1 MTKSERGADGAMSG
15 PTDEERWSAV
25 EDSIEMLHEEDVD
38 GAVKALRDVLLADPG
53 NAHAHYYLG
62 LAFMRKEKAGAA
74 LAAFAEAIDR
84 DPAHLGAQVYR
95 AWCLY
100 ELGRFEEAI
109 DAGERALEIR
119 ADDDDALHLLGLA
132 YAETGRK
139 AQAMEHLERFLK
151 GRPSAE
157 DRMDA
162 EALLIT
168 LRGGARVMP
177 EA

>member
-1 MTKSERGADGAMSG
+1 MSG
-15 PTDEERWSAV
+15 RTEEERWAAV
-25 EDSIEMLHEEDVD
+25 EEPIELLHEEDID
-38 GAVKALRDVLLADPG
+38 GAVKALREVLLADPG

-84 DPAHLGAQVYR
+84 DPGHLGAQVYR
-95 AWCLY
+95 GWCLY
-100 ELGRFEEAI
+100 ELARFEEAI
-109 DAGERALEIR
+109 DAGERALEIS
-119 ADDDDALHLLGLA
+119 ADDGDALHLLGLS
-132 YAETGRK
+132 YAETGRNVE
-139 AQAMEHLERFLK
+139 AMMCLERFLK

-168 LRGGARVMP
+168 LRGGATVMP

>member
-1 MTKSERGADGAMSG
+1 MTERTED
-15 PTDEERWSAV
+15 ERWAAV
-25 EDSIEMLHEEDVD
+25 EEAIELLHEEDVD
-38 GAVKALRDVLLADPG
+38 GAVEALRAVLLADAD
-53 NAHAHYYLG
+53 NVHAHYYLG
-62 LAFMRKEKAGAA
+62 LAFMRRDKAGAA
-74 LAAFAEAIDR
+74 LAAFAEASHR
-84 DPAHLGAQVYR
+84 DPAHLGAVVYR
-95 AWCLY
+95 GWCLY

-109 DAGERALEIR
+109 DAGERALEIK

-139 AQAMEHLERFLK
+139 SAAIGYLERFLK

-157 DRMDA
+157 DRFDA

-168 LRGGARVMP
+168 LRGGAKVMP